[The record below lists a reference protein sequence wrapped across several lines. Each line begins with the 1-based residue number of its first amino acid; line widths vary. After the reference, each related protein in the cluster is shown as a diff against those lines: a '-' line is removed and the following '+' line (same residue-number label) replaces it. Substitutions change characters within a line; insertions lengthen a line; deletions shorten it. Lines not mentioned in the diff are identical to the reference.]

1 METLLYVLGF
11 IIGALGT
18 WFLLYFL
25 KTRKVLRSQHELI
38 KILTIA
44 AFGDKIK
51 EHLDKNDCDCDKEH
65 TGEDEP
71 TCDAYEEEL
80 LRGREC
86 AKDTAE

>member
-25 KTRKVLRSQHELI
+25 KIRKLLRSQHHLI
-38 KILTIA
+38 EVLTIA

-51 EHLDKNDCDCDKEH
+51 EHLDKKECDKK
-65 TGEDEP
+65 DSEP
-71 TCDAYEEEL
+71 ARQEP
-80 LRGREC
+80 GN
-86 AKDTAE
+86 TAD